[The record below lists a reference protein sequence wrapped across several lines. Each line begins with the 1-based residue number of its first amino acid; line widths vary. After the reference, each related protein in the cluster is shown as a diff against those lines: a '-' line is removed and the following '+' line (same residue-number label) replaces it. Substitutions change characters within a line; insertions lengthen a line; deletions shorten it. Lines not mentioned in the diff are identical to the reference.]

1 MLISEKSAIVRSQNT
16 SLTVS
21 KTKEE
26 AVRLMKAYNP
36 SEGVR
41 FSQYPERCV
50 MGKAPTL
57 AEVRR
62 DYGASIVRKWMVIQ
76 INDYSD
82 FAIVNEDRK
91 PDLVLVQQLADM
103 IVARYYWLKMS
114 EVMLFFTRMK
124 YGDYGETYGSIDA
137 TRILWMLK
145 AFLDERARIID
156 RCEQERRERQAA
168 EDRKRAI
175 SREEYERLKALKKKE
190 QET

>member
-1 MLISEKSAIVRSQNT
+1 
-16 SLTVS
+16 
-21 KTKEE
+21 
-26 AVRLMKAYNP
+26 MKAYNP

-50 MGKAPTL
+50 NGKAPTL

-62 DYGASIVRKWMVIQ
+62 DYGASIARKWMVIQ
-76 INDYSD
+76 INDYCD

-103 IVARYYWLKMS
+103 IMARYYWLKMS

-137 TRILWMLK
+137 TRILRMLK

-168 EDRKRAI
+168 EEKKRAI
-175 SREEYERLKALKKKE
+175 SREEYERLKAMKE
-190 QET
+190 ESKQDE